1 MIRISFNIT
10 FLIIGLFSTVAGASD
25 SSTTLIFLASVW
37 SIGVGGNV
45 PNMGLNG
52 RKEVVKSLAAHE
64 DDILLRS
71 GCAYS
76 QKYAHLL

>member
-1 MIRISFNIT
+1 VGEKVCSSLFFLSGSDCMIRISFNIT

-45 PNMGLNG
+45 PVDSAVFLG
-52 RKEVVKSLAAHE
+52 EP
-64 DDILLRS
+64 
-71 GCAYS
+71 S
-76 QKYAHLL
+76 QIQSQTLW

>member
-1 MIRISFNIT
+1 MGEKVCSSLFFLSGSDCMIRISFNIT

-45 PNMGLNG
+45 PVDSAVFLG
-52 RKEVVKSLAAHE
+52 EP
-64 DDILLRS
+64 
-71 GCAYS
+71 S
-76 QKYAHLL
+76 QIQSQTLW